1 MNAALDAVP
10 AASTAITIPLML
22 TVALATVSLV
32 VVAVLVRRA
41 RRAGRL
47 TRVSATASGV
57 SAVGIVAST
66 LLLTVAFGGAATATA
81 APSIPAASPLS
92 GYQLPTK

>member
-1 MNAALDAVP
+1 
-10 AASTAITIPLML
+10 
-22 TVALATVSLV
+22 
-32 VVAVLVRRA
+32 RRA

-57 SAVGIVAST
+57 SAVGIIASA

-81 APSIPAASPLS
+81 APSSPVSGQLS